1 MRNWALYLHILGW
14 VQWMGAQTALA
25 GLLRRKAL
33 FAGQGAPIL
42 GKQLKGLWISLFIGV
57 AMTGAG
63 GIWLMAIN
71 PGFARSGFVHIK
83 IMLSAIL
90 FFIALVPI
98 RQANQN
104 LEDNGAP
111 LAQHWFWLSV
121 LGFMALMYLGVFK
134 PM

>member
-1 MRNWALYLHILGW
+1 
-14 VQWMGAQTALA
+14 MGAQTALA
-25 GLLRRKAL
+25 GLLRRKPL
-33 FAGQGAPIL
+33 YDNQDSPIL
-42 GKQLKGLWISLFIGV
+42 ARQLRGLWISLFIGV
-57 AMTGAG
+57 VMTGAG
-63 GIWLMAIN
+63 GIWLMGVN
-71 PGFARSGFVHIK
+71 PGYARSGFVHIK

-104 LEDNGAP
+104 LEDNGPP
-111 LAQHWFWLSV
+111 LAQLWFWLSV